1 MSSPMI
7 VLKDCNVLGRAAPFG
22 RPNEKRSHSAPTR
35 RTPNFMRG
43 VSTRRISESI
53 SSKSLTFLRGLRS
66 TSPPPTYVASAVYSP
81 DKGQN
86 EVLVSSARADE
97 ANKSDTQP
105 ARTSDRGT
113 NVFTCSSTSAAVP
126 AKQGTRLGNV
136 FHHH

>member
-22 RPNEKRSHSAPTR
+22 RPNEKRSHSAPSR

-53 SSKSLTFLRGLRS
+53 SSKSLTFLRELRS
-66 TSPPPTYVASAVYSP
+66 TSPSPTYVASAVYSP

-97 ANKSDTQP
+97 AKKSDAQP
-105 ARTSDRGT
+105 TKTSDRSRDI
-113 NVFTCSSTSAAVP
+113 FIRSAAAGVP
-126 AKQGTRLGNV
+126 AKQGNRLG
-136 FHHH
+136 